1 MIKETIVID
10 AETGKAGNNIDKLA
24 KAIGKLTDS
33 VDELGKESKESI
45 DNIEKSAKNTEK
57 GVKGIGK
64 AFKGLGTAIKA
75 AGIGLVIGALSTL
88 KDIFTQNQKVADLF
102 NTAFEATSLVFND
115 FVSFIVDSST
125 TVTDFFKNIFENP
138 LESVKSLGKA
148 IQDNLIERAKSLL
161 EVYGFL
167 GEALVKLFKGDFKGA
182 LDSVKEAGKEL
193 VDVYTGVDGSA
204 EKIANGLDKVTKA
217 AVKYGKEIVN
227 TAKENVKLQNE
238 AEIATAQQSRLV
250 EQYDRQAEK
259 LRQIRDNDLLT
270 LEERTKA
277 NDELLVVLNNQEDAM
292 LKQAEAQVKA
302 AQAAVDKNA
311 NIENQIALTEALTN
325 KEGVLAQVEGFRSE
339 QDSNRN
345 ALKKEGL
352 ELTNSQKEAEGQLL
366 ISQLEGNAEL
376 LTNEHA
382 KLLALRAAADE
393 EKRIQE
399 DLLTSKRDSYKEGTQ
414 AYQDANNELLAFQ
427 VEIKQKQ
434 AELDRE
440 IKESEIEAKKK
451 ENAAIK
457 ALNDKKLNDEIAQ
470 RKAEEENRQKQY
482 AVVGNAIG
490 DLQNIFAAFGKESKA
505 LAIAGI
511 VTEQVASISKIISN
525 TGIANAKAVAASPL
539 TLGQPFVGI
548 NSVSAGLSIAG
559 SVAGAAKAISDL
571 KSNKK
576 SPSTGSPSSGVRGG
590 APQVPQSP
598 SFNLVGQGGTNQL
611 AEAIGSQSQQPVRAY
626 VVGGDVTTA
635 QSLDRNIIES
645 ASL

>member
-10 AETGKAGNNIDKLA
+10 AETGKAEDNVDKLA
-24 KAIGKLTDS
+24 KAIEKLTDS
-33 VDELGKESKESI
+33 VDDLGKESKDSI
-45 DNIEKSAKNTEK
+45 DNIEESAKNTEK

-64 AFKGLGTAIKA
+64 AFKGVGTAIKA
-75 AGIGLVIGALSTL
+75 AGIGLLIGALATL

-115 FVSFIVDSST
+115 FVSFIVDNT
-125 TVTDFFKNIFENP
+125 GEITDFFKNIFENP

-148 IQDNLIERAKSLL
+148 IQDNLIERFNSAL
-161 EVYGFL
+161 EVFGFV
-167 GEALVKLFKGDFKGA
+167 GEALAKLFEGDFKGA

-193 VDVYTGVDGSA
+193 VDVYTGVDGTTEKVADGLAKVASA
-204 EKIANGLDKVTKA
+204 A
-217 AVKYGKEIVN
+217 ADYGKEIVN
-227 TAKENVKLQNE
+227 NAKENVKLQNE

-277 NDELLVVLNNQEDAM
+277 NDDLLVVLNNQEEAM

-325 KEGVLAQVEGFRSE
+325 KEGVLAQIEGFRSE
-339 QDSNRN
+339 QDANRN
-345 ALKKEGL
+345 ALKKEEL
-352 ELTNSQKEAEGQLL
+352 ELTNSQKEADGQLL

-427 VEIKQKQ
+427 VENTQKQ
-434 AELDRE
+434 TELDRE
-440 IKESEIEAKKK
+440 IEQSKRDSLDTLISLAGAETGLGKALLIAKQALLAKELVLEITKTITFSTQAAARSTVAVAEGTARTAKIGFPQ
-451 ENAAIK
+451 NIPMLIGYAAQAVGIIGAIK
-457 ALNDKKLNDEIAQ
+457 SAT
-470 RKAEEENRQKQY
+470 
-482 AVVGNAIG
+482 
-490 DLQNIFAAFGKESKA
+490 SKA
-505 LAIAGI
+505 KAPISLPSSSN
-511 VTEQVASISKIISN
+511 VAS
-525 TGIANAKAVAASPL
+525 
-539 TLGQPFVGI
+539 
-548 NSVSAGLSIAG
+548 SVRSA
-559 SVAGAAKAISDL
+559 
-571 KSNKK
+571 
-576 SPSTGSPSSGVRGG
+576 
-590 APQVPQSP
+590 APQAP
-598 SFNLVGQGGTNQL
+598 SFNIVGSSETNQL

-626 VVGGDVTTA
+626 VVSGDVSTA
-635 QSLDRNIIES
+635 QSLDRNIVES

>member
-10 AETGKAGNNIDKLA
+10 AETGKAEDNVDKLA
-24 KAIGKLTDS
+24 KAIEKLTDS
-33 VDELGKESKESI
+33 VDDLGKESKDSI
-45 DNIEKSAKNTEK
+45 DNIEESAKNTEK

-64 AFKGLGTAIKA
+64 AFKGVGTAIKA
-75 AGIGLVIGALSTL
+75 AGIGLLIGALATL

-115 FVSFIVDSST
+115 FVSFIVDNT
-125 TVTDFFKNIFENP
+125 GEITDFFKNIFENP

-148 IQDNLIERAKSLL
+148 IQDNLIERFNSAL
-161 EVYGFL
+161 EVFGFV
-167 GEALVKLFKGDFKGA
+167 GEALAKLFEGDFKGA

-193 VDVYTGVDGSA
+193 VDVYTGVDGTT
-204 EKIANGLDKVTKA
+204 EKVADGLAKVAKA
-217 AVKYGKEIVN
+217 AADYGKEIVN
-227 TAKENVKLQNE
+227 NAKENVKLQNE

-277 NDELLVVLNNQEDAM
+277 NDDLLVVLNNQEEAM

-325 KEGVLAQVEGFRSE
+325 KEGVLAQIEGFRSE
-339 QDSNRN
+339 QDANRN
-345 ALKKEGL
+345 ALKKEEL
-352 ELTNSQKEAEGQLL
+352 ELTNSQKEADGQLL

-414 AYQDANNELLAFQ
+414 AYQDANTELLAFQ
-427 VEIKQKQ
+427 VENSQKQ
-434 AELDRE
+434 TELDRE
-440 IKESEIEAKKK
+440 IEQSKRDSLDTLISLAGAETGLGKALLIAKQALLAKELVLEITKTITFSTQAAARSTVAVAEGTARTAKIGFPQ
-451 ENAAIK
+451 NIPMLIGYAAQAVGIIGAIK
-457 ALNDKKLNDEIAQ
+457 SAT
-470 RKAEEENRQKQY
+470 
-482 AVVGNAIG
+482 
-490 DLQNIFAAFGKESKA
+490 SKA
-505 LAIAGI
+505 KAPISLPSSSN
-511 VTEQVASISKIISN
+511 VAS
-525 TGIANAKAVAASPL
+525 
-539 TLGQPFVGI
+539 
-548 NSVSAGLSIAG
+548 SVRSA
-559 SVAGAAKAISDL
+559 
-571 KSNKK
+571 
-576 SPSTGSPSSGVRGG
+576 
-590 APQVPQSP
+590 APQAP
-598 SFNLVGQGGTNQL
+598 SFNIVGSSETNQL

-626 VVGGDVTTA
+626 VVSGDVSTA
-635 QSLDRNIIES
+635 QSLDRNIVES

>member
-10 AETGKAGNNIDKLA
+10 AETGKAENNVDKLA
-24 KAIGKLTDS
+24 KAIEKLTDS
-33 VDELGKESKESI
+33 VDDLGKESKESI
-45 DNIEKSAKNTEK
+45 DNIEKSSKSTEK

-75 AGIGLVIGALSTL
+75 AGIGLVIGALATL
-88 KDIFTQNQKVADLF
+88 KDIFTQNQKVANLF

-115 FVSFIVDSST
+115 FVSFIVDNT
-125 TVTDFFKNIFENP
+125 GEITDFFKNIFDNP

-167 GEALVKLFKGDFKGA
+167 GKALVKLFEGDFKGA

-193 VDVYTGVDGSA
+193 VDVYTGVDGTTEKVA
-204 EKIANGLDKVTKA
+204 EGLAKVATAAAN
-217 AVKYGKEIVN
+217 YGKEIVN
-227 TAKENVKLQNE
+227 NAKENVKLQNE

-345 ALKKEGL
+345 ALKKEEL

-427 VEIKQKQ
+427 VENTQKQ
-434 AELDRE
+434 TELDRE
-440 IKESEIEAKKK
+440 IEQSKRDSLDTLISLAGAETDLGKALLIAKQAILAKELILEVSRTIAFSTQAVARSKVAVAEGVAKTAKIGFPQ
-451 ENAAIK
+451 NIPMLIGYAAQAVGIIGAIK
-457 ALNDKKLNDEIAQ
+457 SATK
-470 RKAEEENRQKQY
+470 
-482 AVVGNAIG
+482 
-490 DLQNIFAAFGKESKA
+490 S
-505 LAIAGI
+505 
-511 VTEQVASISKIISN
+511 
-525 TGIANAKAVAASPL
+525 AKAPISVPNASAI
-539 TLGQPFVGI
+539 TS
-548 NSVSAGLSIAG
+548 SVTSA
-559 SVAGAAKAISDL
+559 
-571 KSNKK
+571 
-576 SPSTGSPSSGVRGG
+576 
-590 APQVPQSP
+590 APQAP
-598 SFNLVGQGGTNQL
+598 SFNIVGSSETNQL
-611 AEAIGSQSQQPVRAY
+611 AESIGSQSQQPVRAY
-626 VVGGDVTTA
+626 VVSGDVSTA
-635 QSLDRNIIES
+635 QSLDRNIVES